1 MYEAISGNRFRS
13 ALLMLFFVAVIV
25 ALGYT
30 FGEMSN
36 LGYAAPAAACALA
49 LISVFTSYYYS
60 DRIVLAISRARP
72 AIKGQYPEL
81 YNAVEGLSI
90 AAGLPMPRLYVI
102 DDSAPNAFATGRD
115 PQHAAIAVTSGLLD
129 KLGRYE
135 LEGVIGHELA
145 HVKDYD
151 IRFMTI
157 VAVLV
162 GTIALISD
170 WMRRFLWWGGGRS
183 RRRGGAEGL
192 IALAGLLLA
201 VLAPAAAFLIQMSL
215 SRTREYLADAQGAML
230 TRYPDGLAD
239 ALEKLAADTEP
250 LEVANKATA
259 HLYIVNPLTE
269 HKGMVNNLF
278 DTHPPIEERVR
289 RLRAM

>member
-1 MYEAISGNRFRS
+1 MYQAISGNRTKS
-13 ALLMLFFVAVIV
+13 ALVLVLFVIILV
-25 ALGYT
+25 ALGYA
-30 FGEMSN
+30 FGEWTGVRELS
-36 LGYAAPAAACALA
+36 AVA
-49 LISVFTSYYYS
+49 LIFAIISVVTSYYYS
-60 DRIVLAISRARP
+60 DRIVLAMSHARP
-72 AIKGQYPEL
+72 AAKEQYPQL

-90 AAGLPMPRLYVI
+90 AAGLPVPRIYVV

-115 PQHAAIAVTSGLLD
+115 PQHAAIAVTTGLLQ

-135 LEGVIGHELA
+135 LEGVIAHEMS
-145 HVKDYD
+145 HIGDYD

-157 VAVLV
+157 VTVLV

-170 WMRRFLWWGGGRS
+170 WMLRFSWFGGGRS
-183 RRRGGAEGL
+183 RQRGGAGL
-192 IALAGLLLA
+192 IAVAGL
-201 VLAPAAAFLIQMSL
+201 VLALVAPLAALLMQMAL

-259 HLYIVNPLTE
+259 CLYIVNPLTE
-269 HKGMVNNLF
+269 HKGMINNLF

>member
-1 MYEAISGNRFRS
+1 MYEAISSNRTRS
-13 ALLMLFFVAVIV
+13 LLVLILFILVVV
-25 ALGYT
+25 ALGYA
-30 FGEMSN
+30 FGELSR
-36 LGYAAPAAACALA
+36 LGYAAPAAALILALA
-49 LISVFTSYYYS
+49 SVLTSYYYS
-60 DRIVLAISRARP
+60 DRIVLAMSQARP
-72 AIKGQYPEL
+72 AAKEQYPQL

-90 AAGLPMPRLYVI
+90 AAGLPMPRVYVI

-115 PQHAAIAVTSGLLD
+115 PQHAAIAVTTGLLD

-135 LEGVIGHELA
+135 LEGVIAHEMSHIA
-145 HVKDYD
+145 DYD

-162 GTIALISD
+162 GTIALMSD
-170 WMRRFLWWGGGRS
+170 WMRRFWWFGGRS
-183 RRRGGAEGL
+183 RQRGAAGL
-192 IALAGLLLA
+192 IAVAGLILALVAPLAALLM
-201 VLAPAAAFLIQMSL
+201 QMAL

-269 HKGMVNNLF
+269 HKGMINNLF
-278 DTHPPIEERVR
+278 DTHPPVEERIR